1 MATIINDAKK
11 SFYGFWARDNQQ
23 EFDIVT
29 NFVNDNCKLDDNT
42 FPYQKALAIHRGG
55 MIAEYNLFNHVLE
68 VSFDQHCASSKA
80 KPFLEIISS

>member
-55 MIAEYNLFNHVLE
+55 MIAEYNLFNYVR
-68 VSFDQHCASSKA
+68 STMCKFQSQTFS
-80 KPFLEIISS
+80 